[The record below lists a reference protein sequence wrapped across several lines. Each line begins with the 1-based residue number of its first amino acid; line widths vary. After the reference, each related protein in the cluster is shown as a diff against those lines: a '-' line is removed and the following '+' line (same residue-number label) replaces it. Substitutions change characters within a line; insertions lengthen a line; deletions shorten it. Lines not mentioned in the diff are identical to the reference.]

1 MFSESHYLVRRCVR
15 FLLLPYCYLRLVNWP
30 ECTKSRWAVA
40 KDFLYIFFVLGD
52 YPDNYGACR
61 LWERPRSDWPK
72 FYGSNYNPLQR
83 SRLRR
88 EVHPIVLE
96 RAFQDKEV
104 CDGLCRG
111 LGIPVPETVGTLQP
125 GEDISAKINELFGRI
140 DSNRLIIKPIRGH
153 AGLGVALA
161 TRADGLIKIKS
172 QGVLLSPEQ
181 YEPAE
186 RCIVQHVV
194 VQSEVLSAIA
204 PASLNTLRL
213 LTMLTRSSEVIVIGA
228 SMRFGVGESFVDNWS
243 AGGIAVGV
251 DHERGILLPIG
262 YDKRGNRFTRHPI
275 SKVVFKDFCIPNWGD
290 AVALGRRVQRAF
302 PFFRLLGMDIGFT
315 PSGVVLIEINSD
327 ADLVFQEQTSG
338 PLLSTRQ
345 TWDAFNEY
353 QLLYNRQQ
361 ANLFA
366 ARTSFVGNDEAR

>member
-1 MFSESHYLVRRCVR
+1 
-15 FLLLPYCYLRLVNWP
+15 
-30 ECTKSRWAVA
+30 
-40 KDFLYIFFVLGD
+40 
-52 YPDNYGACR
+52 
-61 LWERPRSDWPK
+61 
-72 FYGSNYNPLQR
+72 
-83 SRLRR
+83 
-88 EVHPIVLE
+88 
-96 RAFQDKEV
+96 
-104 CDGLCRG
+104 
-111 LGIPVPETVGTLQP
+111 
-125 GEDISAKINELFGRI
+125 
-140 DSNRLIIKPIRGH
+140 
-153 AGLGVALA
+153 
-161 TRADGLIKIKS
+161 
-172 QGVLLSPEQ
+172 
-181 YEPAE
+181 
-186 RCIVQHVV
+186 
-194 VQSEVLSAIA
+194 
-204 PASLNTLRL
+204 
-213 LTMLTRSSEVIVIGA
+213 MLTRSSEVIVIGA